1 MAIKLDKTDLKI
13 LRILQKNGKITNI
26 QLSNDIGLSP
36 APTLERVRK
45 LENSGIIKSYHAV
58 VNAAKLGV
66 NITTFMQVTL
76 SYHKANAI
84 QSFKNEVD
92 AIDEIV
98 ECYHVTGQGD
108 FLLKVVTQDIHTYER
123 LILDKITNIEGIG
136 LEDVGIVSDK
146 GKIIV
151 NDYYQTNIPGY
162 YAIGDVIP

>member
-13 LRILQKNGKITNI
+13 LRILQNNGKITNI

-136 LEDVGIVSDK
+136 QIQTIMVLSCFKDSK
-146 GKIIV
+146 TLPM
-151 NDYYQTNIPGY
+151 DYQ
-162 YAIGDVIP
+162 